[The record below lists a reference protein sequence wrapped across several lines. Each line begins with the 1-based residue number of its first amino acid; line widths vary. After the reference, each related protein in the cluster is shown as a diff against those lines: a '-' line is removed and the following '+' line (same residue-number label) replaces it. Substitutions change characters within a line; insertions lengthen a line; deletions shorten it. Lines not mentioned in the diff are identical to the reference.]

1 MTRAAAVVF
10 VAADPAGAD
19 AQRALVRYLAEIADR
34 IPHGHTGPGDA
45 DAVDDYR
52 VPGGVFLL
60 ARTGDRVV
68 GCGAI
73 RTLGPGL
80 GEVKRMW
87 IDPAVRGRGE
97 GGRLL
102 EALEAAGA
110 RLGHERLRLDT
121 HEVLVEAIGLY
132 EAHGYR
138 RIERYHDDPD
148 PTHFYEKVLPGRAEA
163 AQPGPQPAR

>member
-1 MTRAAAVVF
+1 MNPAGAVVF
-10 VAADPAGAD
+10 VAADPSGAD
-19 AQRALVRYLAEIADR
+19 AQRALRSYLAEIAAR
-34 IPHGHTGPGDA
+34 IPHGETGPDDA

-52 VPGGVFLL
+52 APDGVFLV
-60 ARTGDRVV
+60 AWADDRVV

-102 EALEAAGA
+102 DALEAAA
-110 RLGHERLRLDT
+110 ADLGHERLRLDT
-121 HEVLVEAIGLY
+121 HEVLVEAIALY

-148 PTHFYEKVLPGRAEA
+148 PTHFYEKVLPGPREA
-163 AQPGPQPAR
+163 AQPAPPPAR